1 VEKNRRYAVSI
12 DGVGTAVLL
21 VEAHV
26 HREGV
31 LFPEKPYKKRLESEG
46 FGLWAKDRGFQ
57 PCGLPFYEVYHYDEW
72 SADLPVDARRLQNGT
87 NPRPT
92 EKPEDPVCNM
102 WCKDHE
108 ANWKQKC
115 TFKNCK
121 GCKSCKE
128 GGEGMSPPTPKGN
141 ASKPMKMVCKGKA
154 ECKGKEMNI
163 CLRLEREGKC
173 EWAPLELAL
182 EKPLDWV
189 EGPGECDGPAECA
202 RKDQAT
208 CKQMQKQEGKCKWK
222 ILKEAD
228 LAPGECVGKRGQPE
242 CDDKD
247 KITCKQLQSEQKC
260 KWLPAPSERRTPS
273 GKCMGEPECIGKSR
287 RTCHRMRMQEGKC
300 RYKPAPENEVKVGMK
315 LNNVDPCKMNG
326 ETLEKVKGNV
336 ATQLAKKVEVEAYD
350 VNVTLSATRE
360 EDQKCLG
367 RRLSEG
373 SPGIRVDA
381 VIDMEE
387 QIALMEAEN
396 EGKEVDLVKEMQAI
410 KSEVQEE
417 VGDAEAAH
425 EVLQAAVEVEGF
437 KDAAAG
443 VITVSAPET
452 GVTAEAATKA
462 PTVITDGPSPSPGSG
477 PSPSPKPAPAPAP
490 SPSTE
495 PSAESGGKAEVAA
508 SVPKNAFTSLVLAT
522 IAVVIM
528 H

>member
-1 VEKNRRYAVSI
+1 
-12 DGVGTAVLL
+12 
-21 VEAHV
+21 
-26 HREGV
+26 
-31 LFPEKPYKKRLESEG
+31 
-46 FGLWAKDRGFQ
+46 
-57 PCGLPFYEVYHYDEW
+57 
-72 SADLPVDARRLQNGT
+72 
-87 NPRPT
+87 
-92 EKPEDPVCNM
+92 
-102 WCKDHE
+102 
-108 ANWKQKC
+108 
-115 TFKNCK
+115 
-121 GCKSCKE
+121 
-128 GGEGMSPPTPKGN
+128 
-141 ASKPMKMVCKGKA
+141 
-154 ECKGKEMNI
+154 
-163 CLRLEREGKC
+163 
-173 EWAPLELAL
+173 
-182 EKPLDWV
+182 
-189 EGPGECDGPAECA
+189 
-202 RKDQAT
+202 
-208 CKQMQKQEGKCKWK
+208 
-222 ILKEAD
+222 
-228 LAPGECVGKRGQPE
+228 
-242 CDDKD
+242 
-247 KITCKQLQSEQKC
+247 
-260 KWLPAPSERRTPS
+260 
-273 GKCMGEPECIGKSR
+273 
-287 RTCHRMRMQEGKC
+287 MQEGKC

-367 RRLSEG
+367 RRLLDS

-396 EGKEVDLVKEMQAI
+396 EGKEVDLIKEMQAI

-452 GVTAEAATKA
+452 GVTAAAATKA
-462 PTVITDGPSPSPGSG
+462 PTVITDASDGPSPSPGSG
-477 PSPSPKPAPAPAP
+477 PSPSPKPAPAP

-495 PSAESGGKAEVAA
+495 PSAEPVGKAEVAA